1 MSVHNKNLIHE
12 TISLSS
18 VSDKFVL
25 GICYKR
31 PIITLSF
38 VIKRLFITLS
48 FVIKHPFITL
58 SFITKHPFI
67 TLSFRSKIGREGFH
81 EQHVFADAQSA
92 EAYRNGHSLF
102 SRKFW
107 YIRESWWQKDRHYS
121 SLCNLQFICGEVDGL
136 LYSSSHIPWR
146 NSILFTEG
154 VIEAWSMFKTAAEGY
169 IVYAHF
175 WVGLE

>member
-38 VIKRLFITLS
+38 VIKRPIITLSFVIKRLFITLSFVIKHPFITLSFVIKHPFITLS

-92 EAYRNGHSLF
+92 EAYRNGLSLF

-107 YIRESWWQKDRHYS
+107 YIRES
-121 SLCNLQFICGEVDGL
+121 
-136 LYSSSHIPWR
+136 
-146 NSILFTEG
+146 
-154 VIEAWSMFKTAAEGY
+154 
-169 IVYAHF
+169 
-175 WVGLE
+175 